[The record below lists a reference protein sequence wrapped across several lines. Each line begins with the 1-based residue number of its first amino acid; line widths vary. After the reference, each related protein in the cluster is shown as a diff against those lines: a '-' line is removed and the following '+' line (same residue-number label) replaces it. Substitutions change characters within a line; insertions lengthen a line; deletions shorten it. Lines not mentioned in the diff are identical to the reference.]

1 MILLA
6 ILALLGVSLALLV
19 YRRSVYSHPNRM
31 SEAEKHLS
39 SQLAALVGNQH
50 PIIASAVFCTSVHY
64 CNIHK
69 REMMGKMLIEIA
81 AFATALAT
89 CNSGYRS
96 KHGITEAAAQ
106 SIGATVIGQLSLQY
120 REPKRAIEQAKARYC
135 AVADDKE
142 RSLALLVERALVHR
156 PARAA
161 VDLNEAEDD
170 FDGIL
175 TEAVEGMWEQLVG

>member
-1 MILLA
+1 MVLLA
-6 ILALLGVSLALLV
+6 ILALLVLFLALV
-19 YRRSVYSHPNRM
+19 MYRRSVRPHFNRM
-31 SEAEKHLS
+31 SEAEQRLCT
-39 SQLAALVGNQH
+39 QLTALVGDQH

-69 REMMGKMLIEIA
+69 REMMGKMLVEIA
-81 AFATALAT
+81 AFAAALAT

-96 KHGITEAAAQ
+96 KHGITEAEAHA
-106 SIGATVIGQLSLQY
+106 IGACAIDKLSLQY